1 MKNIVKTGLLTGLVC
16 LVGVANAEPPSESGI
31 VTREDRE
38 FAVFDVDEK
47 AGISSVLGVDPV
59 AFCSGTGEFEFVSY
73 ADKAVQND
81 LRSVRVGRGEV
92 TASVWPFTVFDCSL
106 FLTEMPLASGIAKL
120 VDRDNDYFGLER
132 CDEKQNINSF
142 GYQAHGA
149 LYNYDG
155 ERKQF
160 SMYFHALLDCEDD
173 GSFTFIPRTKIRLQD

>member
-16 LVGVANAEPPSESGI
+16 LIGVANAEPPSESGI
-31 VTREDRE
+31 VTRGDRE
-38 FAVFDVDEK
+38 FGFFAVDEK
-47 AGISSVLGVDPV
+47 EGISAVLGIDPV
-59 AFCSGTGEFEFVSY
+59 ALCSGTGEFEVISY

-92 TASVWPFTVFDCSL
+92 YASVWPFTVFDCNL
-106 FLTEMPLASGIAKL
+106 FLTEMPLAFGMARL
-120 VDRDNDYFGLER
+120 VDRDNDYFGLEQ

-142 GYQAHGA
+142 GHQAHGA
-149 LYNYDG
+149 LYNQEG

-160 SMYFHALLDCEDD
+160 STYFHALIDCEDD